1 MNCDYEKVLT
11 ASQLDKMKKDWVDE
25 GKKQGALKA
34 YDNIV
39 KCLKSENQR
48 FKEKRNPFLPNF
60 ELEQYSREQIN
71 EIKLIIKE
79 LKEKEGVLK
88 ENE

>member
-1 MNCDYEKVLT
+1 MIKQKHIFITKDCVKSYEL
-11 ASQLDKMKKDWVDE
+11 
-25 GKKQGALKA
+25 GKKQGALEA